1 MSEANQQSRQ
11 RSLEQKRAAFAW
23 QCVQGVKGKGWARD
37 YGQLAR
43 SVPAMVQVNGLGQAL
58 AFLRS
63 KGKKGDNEHA
73 RLAADVSRWVSEQ
86 LLREQRDDLIPWIT
100 GQASSAEYRRA
111 TAEAL
116 AFLNWLRRFAEAELD
131 EEGER

>member
-1 MSEANQQSRQ
+1 MSGATAQSWQ
-11 RSLEQKRAAFAW
+11 RSLEQQRAAAAW
-23 QCVQGVKGKGWARD
+23 QCVQSDKGKSWSRD
-37 YGQLAR
+37 YSQLAK
-43 SVPAMVQVNGLGQAL
+43 SAPSMVQVNGLGQTL

-63 KGKKGDNEHA
+63 KRKKGDYQHA
-73 RLAADVSRWVSEQ
+73 RLAADVSRWVSKQ
-86 LLREQRDDLIPWIT
+86 LLGNEQDDLIPWIT

-116 AFLNWLRRFAEAELD
+116 AFLTWLRRFAEAELD

>member
-1 MSEANQQSRQ
+1 MSGSTAQSRQ
-11 RSLEQKRAAFAW
+11 RSLEQQRAAAAW
-23 QCVQGVKGKGWARD
+23 QCVQSVKGKSWSRD
-37 YGQLAR
+37 YSQLAK
-43 SVPAMVQVNGLGQAL
+43 SVPSMVQVNGLGQTL

-73 RLAADVSRWVSEQ
+73 RLAADVSRWVGQQ
-86 LLREQRDDLIPWIT
+86 LFGSARDDLMPWIT
-100 GQASSAEYRRA
+100 GQATAAEYRRA
-111 TAEAL
+111 TVEAL

>member
-1 MSEANQQSRQ
+1 MSGATAQSRQ
-11 RSLEQKRAAFAW
+11 RSLDQQRAAAAW
-23 QCVQGVKGKGWARD
+23 QCVQSAKGKSWSRD
-37 YGQLAR
+37 YGQLAK
-43 SVPAMVQVNGLGQAL
+43 SAPSMVQMNGLGQAL

-73 RLAADVSRWVSEQ
+73 RLAADVSRWVSQQ
-86 LLREQRDDLIPWIT
+86 LLGSARDDLIPWIT

-131 EEGER
+131 VEGER